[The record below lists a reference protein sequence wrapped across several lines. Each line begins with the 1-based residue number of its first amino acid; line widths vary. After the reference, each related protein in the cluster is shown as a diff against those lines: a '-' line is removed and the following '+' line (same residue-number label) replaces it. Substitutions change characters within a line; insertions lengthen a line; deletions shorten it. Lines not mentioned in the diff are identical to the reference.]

1 MKHNPDS
8 SGGSGASSASFTS
21 TPAYYEICVNGRLGR
36 QGITWFDDMA
46 IAVDEDAT
54 PPRTVISGRVRDQA
68 ALYGLIGRARDLG
81 LTLLSVRRVE
91 PQEEAQR

>member
-8 SGGSGASSASFTS
+8 SGSGASSASFTS

-36 QGITWFDDMA
+36 QSITWFDDMA
-46 IAVDEDAT
+46 VTIDEGTT

-68 ALYGLIGRARDLG
+68 ALYSLIGRARDLG
-81 LTLLSVRRVE
+81 LTLLSVKRVE
-91 PQEEAQR
+91 PQEKGQR